1 MNPFK
6 RNKPSLA
13 REVDP
18 VLEEARANLPI
29 LEDLRGNPGWGLVK
43 GWCVQEA
50 NEAIKEW
57 VGGVPQERQLALA
70 SRVVTLGLVVDLIDT
85 KMGIYRNIL
94 SVAGESLDSRGED
107 EGTTPFTDPYERIEE
122 VG

>member
-1 MNPFK
+1 
-6 RNKPSLA
+6 
-13 REVDP
+13 

-29 LEDLRGNPGWGLVK
+29 LEALKGNPGWGLVK

-57 VGGVPQERQLALA
+57 VGGVPQERQLGLA
-70 SRVVTLGLVVDLIDT
+70 AKVVTLGWFVDLIDT
-85 KMGIYRNIL
+85 KMAIYRNIL
-94 SVAGESLDSRGED
+94 SVAGERPEDGED
-107 EGTTPFTDPYERIEE
+107 EGTTPFADPYERVEE